1 MSATSE
7 SSAVPDKS
15 AVTKPVAQVGI
26 GLPVYNGQR
35 YVREA
40 IDTILAQTYT
50 DFTLYVSD
58 NGSTDD
64 TQSICE
70 DYASRDSRVVY
81 HREPNNRGAA
91 WNYNKVREMSVSEP
105 FFKWMA
111 DDDVHDPTYLEVCM
125 EALDQRP
132 DAVAAAPRSRFIDGD
147 GREVLRDFRHV
158 PWDDPTSPSTRLR
171 GVMLYPHDDAFAFA
185 VMRRD
190 AVTPLSPFVAMENAD
205 GVMQAELILQGPF
218 VHVNKH
224 LFGNRLH
231 TRRSTAATKAKS
243 RVEELEQ
250 WAAWWGVSARKDPP
264 AALTLKAFTAAINA
278 SNVKGVERARCLK
291 VVSIYGARRA
301 PAYLGD
307 AKRWIQRQRAEK
319 SA

>member
-1 MSATSE
+1 
-7 SSAVPDKS
+7 
-15 AVTKPVAQVGI
+15 VGI

-40 IDTILAQTYT
+40 IDTVLAQTYG
-50 DFTLYVSD
+50 DFTLYISD

-70 DYASRDSRVVY
+70 DYAARDSRVVY
-81 HREPNNRGAA
+81 HREPSNRGAA
-91 WNYNKVREMSVSEP
+91 WNYNNVRAMSVDEP

-125 EALDQRP
+125 EALDRRP
-132 DAVAAAPRSRFIDGD
+132 DAVASAPRSRYLDGD
-147 GREVLRDFRHV
+147 GREVLRDFRQI
-158 PWDDPTSPSTRLR
+158 PWDDPTSPSNRLR
-171 GVMLYPHDDAFAFA
+171 GVMLFPHDDAFAFA
-185 VMRRD
+185 VMRRA
-190 AVTPLSPFVAMENAD
+190 AVTPLSPFVPMENAD
-205 GVMQAELILQGPF
+205 GVMQAELVLRGPF

-243 RVEELEQ
+243 REEELEQ
-250 WAAWWGVSARKDPP
+250 WTAWWGATARKNEPP

-278 SNVKGVERARCLK
+278 SDVRGAERARCLK
-291 VVSIYGARRA
+291 IVSIYAARRA

-307 AKRWIQRQRAEK
+307 AKRWIKQKRAG
-319 SA
+319 SAS